1 MTELTTLAT
10 AEDFLDTPP
19 QTAFEPD
26 EEVLKLLA
34 EIGLSAA
41 TRGCGEAAAPIFD
54 ALALFKPDNPLAAIG
69 RALGEISAGRP
80 EDAIRGLRAAGV
92 TGETCPD
99 ELSAILLIAL
109 CLAGHQVDAALLC
122 RRLLNGGSGPS
133 RQIALR
139 LKPTIDAGLRGTA
152 SSDARTGS

>member
-1 MTELTTLAT
+1 MTIAAT
-10 AEDFLDTPP
+10 AEDWTEQPP

-26 EEVLKLLA
+26 QDVLKLLA

-41 TRGCGEAAAPIFD
+41 VRGCGEAAAPIFE
-54 ALALFKPDNPLAAIG
+54 AMALFNPANPLAAIG

-80 EDAIRGLRAAGV
+80 EEAIAGLRAAGV
-92 TGETCPD
+92 MHDSCPD
-99 ELSAILLIAL
+99 ELKAVLLIAL

-122 RRLLNGGSGPS
+122 RRLLNSGEGPS

-139 LKPTIDAGLRGTA
+139 LKPEIDAGLRGSRVAT
-152 SSDARTGS
+152 

>member
-1 MTELTTLAT
+1 MTTLAS
-10 AEDFLDTPP
+10 AEDFLDHPL
-19 QTAFEPD
+19 QAAFEPD
-26 EEVLKLLA
+26 EEVLKLLS

-41 TRGCGEAAAPIFD
+41 VRGCGEAAAPIFD

-80 EDAIRGLRAAGV
+80 EDAIKGLRAAGV
-92 TGETCPD
+92 NNETCPD
-99 ELSAILLIAL
+99 ELSAVLLIAL
-109 CLAGHQVDAALLC
+109 CLAGHQVDAGLLC

-139 LKPTIDAGLRGTA
+139 LKPTIDAGLPGAANRQ
-152 SSDARTGS
+152 ARTGS